1 MSAMWVET
9 MSKITSATIQELVLL
24 KKSDYEKFLE
34 RLEELA
40 AGSIDVL
47 LTYKKFKEYPANI

>member
-1 MSAMWVET
+1 
-9 MSKITSATIQELVLL
+9 MSKITSDVLHELVLL

-40 AGSIDVL
+40 IDSMDVL
-47 LTYKKFKEYPANI
+47 LNYKKFKEYPANI